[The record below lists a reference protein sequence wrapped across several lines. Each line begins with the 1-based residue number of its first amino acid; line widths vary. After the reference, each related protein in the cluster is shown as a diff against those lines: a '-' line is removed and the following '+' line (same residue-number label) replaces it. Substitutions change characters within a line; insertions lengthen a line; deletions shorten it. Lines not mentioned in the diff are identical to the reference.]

1 MAKRNE
7 QYVSFIADQSQDFPQ
22 WYTDVIRLGEMV
34 DYGPV
39 KGTMVIRP
47 YGYGV
52 WELIQKELDQRI
64 KATGHQ
70 NAYFPLFIPESFLMK
85 EAEHVEGFAPEVAWV
100 TQGGNEV
107 LPERLVVRPT
117 SETIICS
124 MYSKWVQSWRDLP
137 VLINQWANVVRW
149 EKTTRPFLRTSEFLW
164 QEGHTVHATAEEA
177 QEETLRMLE
186 VYREFSE
193 NVLAIPMVTGRKTEK
208 EKFAGAAATYSI
220 EALMQDGKALQAGTS
235 HNLGQHFSR
244 AFGIQ
249 FQNKEGQLEYG
260 YQTSW
265 GATTRLIG
273 ALVMVHGDQRGL
285 VLPPRVAPIQV
296 VILPIAAH
304 KGGVMEVC
312 QQTAEQLRA
321 AGIRVRLDDRDSVSP
336 GYKFNEWEL
345 KGVPL
350 RLEIGPKDIEKGT
363 ALAMCRDTLEKLPVP
378 LSDIGSQALHLLDEI
393 HLGMLRKAQAYL
405 DAHTYDCTTL
415 EEMGERLDH
424 GKGYVRA
431 MWCGDRACE
440 DAIKEKFS
448 ATARNMPFDQT
459 PVGDTCVC
467 CGKPAKHLVFWARA
481 Y

>member
-7 QYVSFIADQSQDFPQ
+7 QFVTVLTNPEVDFPQ
-22 WYTDVIRLGEMV
+22 WYTDVILQSQIV

-47 YGYGV
+47 YGFGM
-52 WELIQKELDQRI
+52 WENLQRQLDDRI

-100 TQGGNEV
+100 TMGGNEQ
-107 LPERLVVRPT
+107 LTERIAIRPT

-124 MYSKWVQSWRDLP
+124 MYQKWIQSYRDLP

-193 NVLAIPMVTGRKTEK
+193 NVLAIPMVTGQKTEK

-244 AFGIQ
+244 VFNIQ
-249 FQNKEGQLEYG
+249 FQTKEGKLEYG

-265 GATTRLIG
+265 GVTTRLIG
-273 ALVMVHGDQRGL
+273 AVVMVHGDGRGL
-285 VLPPRVAPIQV
+285 VVPPRIAPIQA

-304 KGGVMEVC
+304 KGGVTEACRDVADTLK
-312 QQTAEQLRA
+312 TA
-321 AGIRVRLDDRDSVSP
+321 GVRIHLDDRDTVSP

-350 RLEIGPKDIEKGT
+350 RLEIGPRDLENGVTTI
-363 ALAMCRDTLEKLPVP
+363 MRRDTLEKTTLPLERLAESIP
-378 LSDIGSQALHLLDEI
+378 ALLDDI
-393 HLGMLRKAQAYL
+393 HMGMLRKAEDYL
-405 DAHTYDCTTL
+405 AAHTYDVHTL
-415 EEMGERLDH
+415 EEMEERLDN

-440 DAIKEKFS
+440 DAIKDKFS
-448 ATARNMPFDQT
+448 ATARNIPFSDESI
-459 PVGDTCVC
+459 GDTCVC
-467 CGKPAKHLVFWARA
+467 CGGKAKNLVYWARA